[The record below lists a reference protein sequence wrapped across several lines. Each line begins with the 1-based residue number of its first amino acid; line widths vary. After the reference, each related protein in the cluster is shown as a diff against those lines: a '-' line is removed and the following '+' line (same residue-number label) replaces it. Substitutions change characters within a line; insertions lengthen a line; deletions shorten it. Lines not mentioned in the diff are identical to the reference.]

1 MSERD
6 NMTLFFIIFQ
16 PFFTTTS
23 YSTTSIFNWSR
34 SQSTTT
40 VTPFLLI
47 MVPFYSILIMQY
59 MYNFFFFLSCVLR
72 KGIGFAFLKMSSA
85 DFVKLT
91 SMYTNNATITKR
103 TAVEQL
109 SDHLKFACYVSKSWL
124 ATSYQN
130 NSSDSHLKRVWFK
143 KECNFAKG
151 ENCLVQLSLNY

>member
-1 MSERD
+1 M
-6 NMTLFFIIFQ
+6 
-16 PFFTTTS
+16 
-23 YSTTSIFNWSR
+23 
-34 SQSTTT
+34 
-40 VTPFLLI
+40 
-47 MVPFYSILIMQY
+47 
-59 MYNFFFFLSCVLR
+59 SCVLR

-151 ENCLVQLSLNY
+151 ENCLVQLSLNHLLLTLHVLKGDFEKWYYFCNVSSTILSIFFPNPTLTFVYYKRRHLKMFEWFSYSEK